1 MQQAKARL
9 RQRLLSERATLTAAE
24 VQHKSAK
31 IAAGVSGLSTFQA
44 SHTIMVYLALAQE
57 VQTSGIIDAARHH
70 NKRIVVPVVE
80 GGNLVALELPLES
93 AQLRRGRLGILE
105 PSLDGTI
112 VQPDDIPLIVVPGI
126 AFDRQGGRLGFG
138 KGYYDRFLQQMPP
151 TAYAYGLAF
160 AMQIVPRV
168 PQMAHDICV
177 HSIMT
182 EQEFIPCQDHAT
194 S

>member
-1 MQQAKARL
+1 MRAKTRL
-9 RQRLLSERATLTAAE
+9 RRRLLSERATLTAAE
-24 VQHKSAK
+24 VQNKSAK
-31 IAAGVSGLSTFQA
+31 IAADVSGLPTFQA
-44 SHTIMVYLALAQE
+44 SHTIMVYLALKQE
-57 VQTSGIIDAARHH
+57 VQTAGIIDAARHH
-70 NKRIVVPVVE
+70 NKRIVVPVVK
-80 GGNLVALELPLES
+80 GADLVALELPFES
-93 AQLRRGRLGILE
+93 AQLRRGRFGLE

-138 KGYYDRFLQQMPP
+138 KGYYDRFLQQVPE
-151 TAYAYGLAF
+151 TTYAYGLAF

-177 HSIMT
+177 HGIMT
-182 EQEFIPCQDHAT
+182 EKEFIPCQDHPT